1 MMLTAFALLF
11 IFSVVILCK
20 REVCFILQASRQVSL
35 YCAVELTSDPKAAL
49 KLETELMLIQ
59 ATLKAQAVSLKRW
72 VCPIGHRLRQDLSRK
87 NQSQCLHPC
96 LYTCCSRDA
105 LQSKQIV
112 LMISGDASGEIA
124 SVLISTCICI

>member
-1 MMLTAFALLF
+1 
-11 IFSVVILCK
+11 
-20 REVCFILQASRQVSL
+20 VSL

-87 NQSQCLHPC
+87 NPESMPPSLPTHAAPEMH
-96 LYTCCSRDA
+96 YRA
-105 LQSKQIV
+105 NR
-112 LMISGDASGEIA
+112 
-124 SVLISTCICI
+124 